1 MKKKVILV
9 TGGAKGIGKSI
20 ITEFSKRGYDVI
32 INYNNSYNLALKL
45 KEEVEKKY
53 KINAYIIKADITN
66 EEDIKNMFNFV
77 IKKYKKINILVNNAA
92 LACDNYIEEKSKEE
106 FMRVLETN
114 VVGPFLLTKIFKDNV
129 DTIINI
135 SSTDSEDTYSDINI
149 DYCASKAAL
158 NSLTKTTSLAL
169 PNVKIFALL
178 LPWVN
183 TESVREM
190 NPTYLE
196 KELKRTNQ
204 KELIEPSVVAQK
216 IYEII
221 DSVKTGSIIRW
232 SDIDDRY

>member
-1 MKKKVILV
+1 MEKKVILV

>member
-1 MKKKVILV
+1 MEKKVILV

-45 KEEVEKKY
+45 KEEIEKKY
-53 KINAYIIKADITN
+53 KINAHIIKADITN
-66 EEDIKNMFNFV
+66 EEDIKNMFNDV
-77 IKKYKKINILVNNAA
+77 IKKYKKINVLVNNAV
-92 LACDNYIEEKSKEE
+92 LECDNYIEEKSKEE

-114 VVGPFLLTKIFKDNV
+114 VVGPFLITKIFKDNV

-190 NPTYLE
+190 NPIYLE

-204 KELIEPSVVAQK
+204 KELIEPSIVAQK

>member
-1 MKKKVILV
+1 MEKKVILV

-106 FMRVLETN
+106 FMCVLETN

-169 PNVKIFALL
+169 PNIKIFALL

-190 NPTYLE
+190 NPIYLE

-204 KELIEPSVVAQK
+204 KELIEPSIVAQK